1 MMEESASQSLGRHK
15 MKYFRLRSEK
25 ESFRD
30 KAEKELELVSER

>member
-1 MMEESASQSLGRHK
+1 MMEESASQSLGRNK